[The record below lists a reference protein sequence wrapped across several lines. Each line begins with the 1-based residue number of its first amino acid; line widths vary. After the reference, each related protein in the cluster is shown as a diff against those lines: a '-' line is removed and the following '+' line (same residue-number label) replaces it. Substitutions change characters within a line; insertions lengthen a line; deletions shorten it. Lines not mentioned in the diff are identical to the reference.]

1 MNSGIIGLI
10 ILVSIL
16 VGILVLVLMKSMF
29 EEKKLNRLIGQDL
42 TSYTK
47 EELLELK
54 DRYQTYAQYQSY
66 SREFCKETDRIMN
79 EIFMR
84 ENTFYKL
91 FLKRFPYKISQ
102 QESDFIQ
109 NHILSETEIIF
120 IINETQKLLT
130 EAFIL
135 IRLISTHGTIQEDFK
150 IISSIADYLHNIPVS
165 LKTIMAEK
173 KLNFCYIEFIKR
185 LNSFCSEIL
194 KTDFPDIYTLYVKH
208 YISSFTDMKKITDN
222 IISKTI
228 HPEEI

>member
-1 MNSGIIGLI
+1 
-10 ILVSIL
+10 
-16 VGILVLVLMKSMF
+16 MF
-29 EEKKLNRLIGQDL
+29 EIKKLNRLIGQDL
-42 TSYTK
+42 SSYSK
-47 EELLELK
+47 DELLELK
-54 DRYQTYAQYQSY
+54 DKYQSY
-66 SREFCKETDRIMN
+66 GKNQHHINNIEFWKETNRIMN
-79 EIFMR
+79 EISMR

-91 FLKRFPYKISQ
+91 FLKRFPYEISQ

-120 IINETQKLLT
+120 IINETQELLS

-135 IRLISTHGTIQEDFK
+135 IRLLSTHGTIQEDFK
-150 IISSIADYLHNIPVS
+150 IISSIADYLHNIPAS

-185 LNSFCSEIL
+185 LNAFCSEIL
-194 KTDFPDIYTLYVKH
+194 KTDFPDKYTLDVKL